1 MIIIKSVDEIEIMRE
16 AGAVTARI
24 LHELSKIIQSGV
36 STKEVDDFVEQSI
49 LENRMVPAFKGYN
62 GFPAS
67 ACISVNDEVVHGI
80 PSGKRRLC
88 EGDIVSVDVGT
99 IYKGYYSDA
108 ARTYSVGRVDEAAAR
123 LITVTEE
130 SFYEGLKFCKPGYR
144 LSDISHAIQQ
154 HVENNGFSVVRDYV
168 GHGIGKS
175 MHEDPQIPNYGIPA
189 RGPRLTAGMVFA
201 IEPMVNEGDW
211 QVEVQSDDWTVKT
224 KDGKRSA
231 HYENTVVITE
241 DEPLLLTKLSEIEES

>member
-24 LHELSKIIQSGV
+24 LHELSKIIRSGV

-88 EGDIVSVDVGT
+88 EGDIVSVDVVT

-108 ARTYSVGRVDEAAAR
+108 ARTYPVGRVDEAAAR

-130 SFYEGLKFCKPGYR
+130 SFYEGLKLCKPGYR

-154 HVENNGFSVVRDYV
+154 HVENNGLSVVRDYV

>member
-24 LHELSKIIQSGV
+24 LHELSKIIRSGV

-80 PSGKRRLC
+80 PSKKRRLC

-108 ARTYSVGRVDEAAAR
+108 ARTYPVGRVDEAAAR

>member
-108 ARTYSVGRVDEAAAR
+108 ARTYPVGRVDEAAAR

>member
-80 PSGKRRLC
+80 PSKKRRLC

-108 ARTYSVGRVDEAAAR
+108 ARTYPVGRVDEAAAR